1 MSARTRP
8 VTVASDDG
16 AVSSPPRKGRFSR
29 PQREAVV
36 RVAGSAVS
44 GLAVA
49 FAFPPYDLV
58 FLMPLGIA
66 GLMLV
71 VRGLSGRAGF
81 WNGLVFGLGF
91 MLPLVR
97 WITIIGDDAWVALA
111 LLEAFFY
118 GLMGIGWAWLRPVR
132 GWPWA
137 LAAVWVGAEWLR
149 ATAPFG
155 GMPWGRV
162 AFGVVDTP
170 LVKYGRV
177 GGTALVAFAVVALV
191 GLIVDS
197 VERRRARAVFARPML
212 AALAVAAISFALPV
226 GAADPVGTTQVAAVQ
241 GNVPGEGL
249 DPFVERRVV
258 LDNHSQA
265 TLDFA
270 EQVDA
275 GERPRP
281 DIVIWP
287 ENSTDIDPYTDHL
300 AYDEIDAAVKAIG
313 VPTLVGAIVDGPGD
327 HIRNMGIVWDPKTGP
342 GEVYVKRHPVPF
354 GEYIPFRGLLTKFI
368 GRLSMIPHDMYR
380 GTTDG
385 VLQVGPVKLGD
396 VICFEVAYDGLIRD
410 VIDDGGQMLV
420 VQTNNA
426 TYTGTGQLEQ
436 QFAISRYRA
445 IETGRTVVVAAT
457 NGISGIIAPDGSVVV
472 QTEQRTRAVLDE
484 QVTLADGVTWGVRL
498 GFWVEALI
506 SVAALALLARA
517 YLGRRRSAGTLTR

>member
-8 VTVASDDG
+8 VRAAPDDDPPAPPTRRLWPPKPQTVG
-16 AVSSPPRKGRFSR
+16 
-29 PQREAVV
+29 
-36 RVAGSAVS
+36 RVAAAAAS
-44 GLAVA
+44 GFAVA
-49 FAFPPYDLV
+49 LAFPPYDLV

-81 WNGLVFGLGF
+81 WHGLLFGLGF

-97 WITIIGDDAWVALA
+97 WVTIIGDDAWVALA
-111 LLEAFFY
+111 LLEALFY
-118 GLMGIGWAWLRPVR
+118 GLMGIGWAWLRPTR

-149 ATAPFG
+149 STVPFG
-155 GMPWGRV
+155 GMPWGRL
-162 AFGVVDTP
+162 AFGLVDTP

-177 GGTALVAFAVVALV
+177 GGTALVAFAVVAIV
-191 GLIVDS
+191 GLIVDV
-197 VERRRARAVFARPML
+197 VERRRAGATFRPPLL
-212 AALAVAAISFALPV
+212 AALALAAVSAALPI
-226 GAADPVGTTQVAAVQ
+226 GAAHAIGTTQVAAVQ
-241 GNVPGEGL
+241 GNVPGEGM
-249 DPFVERRVV
+249 DPFAERRVV
-258 LDNHSQA
+258 LDNHAQA
-265 TLDFA
+265 TIDFA
-270 EQVDA
+270 AQVAA
-275 GERPRP
+275 GERPKP
-281 DIVIWP
+281 DLVIWP
-287 ENSTDIDPYTDHL
+287 ENSTDIDPYTDAS
-300 AYDEIDAAVKAIG
+300 AYNEIDAAVKAIG
-313 VPTLVGAIVDGPGD
+313 VPTLVGAIVDGPD
-327 HIRNMGIVWDPKTGP
+327 ATHVENIGIVWDPSTGP
-342 GEVYVKRHPVPF
+342 GEQYVKRHPVPF

-368 GRLSMIPHDMYR
+368 GRLSMIPHDMYA
-380 GTTDG
+380 GTTAG
-385 VLQVGPVKLGD
+385 VLQVGPATLGD
-396 VICFEVAYDGLIRD
+396 VICFEVAYDGLVRD
-410 VIDDGGQMLV
+410 VINGGGQMLV

-472 QTEQRTRAVLDE
+472 QTQQRTRAILDD

-506 SVAALALLARA
+506 SLVALALLTGA

>member
-1 MSARTRP
+1 MSSRTRP
-8 VTVASDDG
+8 VPVASDDEPP
-16 AVSSPPRKGRFSR
+16 ASPRKGRFSR
-29 PQREAVV
+29 PQRSTIV
-36 RVAGSAVS
+36 RVAGSALS

-49 FAFPPYDLV
+49 LAFPPYDLV
-58 FLMPLGIA
+58 FLLPLGIA

-71 VRGLSGRAGF
+71 VRGISGRAGF
-81 WNGLVFGLGF
+81 WYGLVFGLGF
-91 MLPLVR
+91 MMPLVR
-97 WITIIGDDAWVALA
+97 WVTIIGDDAWVALA
-111 LLEAFFY
+111 LLEALFY
-118 GLMGIGWAWLRPVR
+118 GLMGIGWAWLRRVR

-149 ATAPFG
+149 ATVPFG
-155 GMPWGRV
+155 GMPWGRL
-162 AFGVVDTP
+162 AFGLVDTP

-191 GLIVDS
+191 GLIVDV
-197 VERRRARAVFARPML
+197 VERRRAGRALNRPMI
-212 AALAVAAISFALPV
+212 AALALAAVSLVLPV
-226 GAADPVGTTQVAAVQ
+226 GAAHPIGTTQVAAVQ

-258 LDNHSQA
+258 LDNHAQA
-265 TLDFA
+265 TIDFA
-270 EQVDA
+270 AQVNA

-287 ENSTDIDPYTDHL
+287 ENSTDIDPYTDRT
-300 AYDEIDAAVKAIG
+300 AYNEIDNAVKAIG

-327 HIRNMGIVWDPKTGP
+327 HIRNMGIVWDPETGP
-342 GEVYVKRHPVPF
+342 GEQYVKRHPVPF
-354 GEYIPFRGLLTKFI
+354 GEYIPFRSLLTKFI
-368 GRLSMIPHDMYR
+368 GRLSMIPHDMYA

-385 VLQVGPVKLGD
+385 VLQLGPVKLGD
-396 VICFEVAYDGLIRD
+396 VICFEVAYDGLVRN
-410 VIDDGGQMLV
+410 VIDDGAQMLV

-426 TYTGTGQLEQ
+426 TYTETGQLEQ

-472 QTEQRTRAVLDE
+472 QTDQRTRAVLDE
-484 QVTLADGVTWGVRL
+484 QVTLADGTTWGVRL

-506 SVAALALLARA
+506 SLAALVLLARA